1 MDSFK
6 DIDMLEPEPEPAPL
20 KWPKRQE
27 FHTLI
32 FFFFCLTLRIIV
44 MMLHQRV
51 SVLTNFLKIVDC
63 HLFSLL

>member
-32 FFFFCLTLRIIV
+32 FFF
-44 MMLHQRV
+44 
-51 SVLTNFLKIVDC
+51 
-63 HLFSLL
+63 LFDSEDYCYDASSEGFSFD